1 MYDVCRPQ
9 FSTNTLVLQGELGA
23 LKDYFDA
30 HPASFTISTFG
41 FGYNLDSQ
49 LLSKLA
55 ATGGGQFSFIPD
67 SGMVGTVFVHAV
79 ANLMATYSAVSKVA
93 LEIPD
98 GSKDVR
104 VLGDV
109 KHVKT
114 SWGVQV
120 ELGDV
125 MYGQSR
131 EFVVRLPPGRS
142 ISGIAATATIAPWT
156 SDEGT
161 NVEVAAAARTVSD
174 GPDRAGIKFHALRLE
189 LAAALLDAASWDDP
203 EQDCIDRLRAISTT
217 IRSDPDLANHAH
229 AIALTEDIEGQVLLA
244 LEKGQVLLLLMR
256 FPPQLT
262 HVSLHR
268 SEYFKK
274 WGRHY
279 LPSLARAHQRQK
291 CVNFKDAGQLVY
303 GADSPLFIKE
313 RDALDAAFDALPAP
327 KPTRT
332 TYGGQSS
339 GIAVSSM
346 SGMNSRYGPCVHGAS
361 KVRLAGDETVKVE
374 TLRRGMQVQTA
385 AGVRAVVAVVK
396 TPMNGHALLCTL
408 PGGLQVTPWHPVR
421 VAGTEEW
428 VFPAD
433 IVEAKLVPCDA
444 VYSLLLARADGDAE
458 AHAVL
463 MDGEVA
469 VIGLGHGVCE
479 GVLDHAFF
487 GSYDAVVRSVAAL
500 PQEEDGVALCAGVRR
515 GVDHRIC
522 GFVAENEFVDLVQM
536 TPATVPVSVSV

>member
-1 MYDVCRPQ
+1 MYDVCRLEC
-9 FSTNTLVLQGELGA
+9 STNPLQGELGA
-23 LKDYFDA
+23 LQDYFDA

-55 ATGGGQFSFIPD
+55 ATGGGQFNFIPD

-98 GSKDVR
+98 GAKDVQ

-109 KHVKT
+109 KHVTT

-120 ELGDV
+120 ELGDI

-131 EFVVRLPPGRS
+131 EFVVRLPPGSS

-156 SDEGT
+156 ADEGT
-161 NVEVAAAARTVSD
+161 KVEVTAAARTVSD
-174 GPDRAGIKFHALRLE
+174 TPDRAEINIHALRLE
-189 LAAALLDAASWDDP
+189 IAATLLDAASRNDP
-203 EQDCIDRLRAISTT
+203 AQDCIDRLRAIATT
-217 IRSDPDLANHAH
+217 IRNDPDLANHTH

-244 LEKGQVLLLLMR
+244 LEKGYVTLPIMRIHPQLMR
-256 FPPQLT
+256 AP
-262 HVSLHR
+262 LHR

-303 GADSPLFIKE
+303 GSDSPLFVKE

-327 KPTRT
+327 KPTRR
-332 TYGGQSS
+332 TYGGRSS

-361 KVRLAGDETVKVE
+361 KVSLASGEIVKVE

-396 TPMNGHALLCTL
+396 TPMDGQALLCTL

-444 VYSLLLARADGDAE
+444 VYSLLLARADGDAD

-500 PQEEDGVALCAGVRR
+500 PQEDVGVALCAGVRR
-515 GVDHRIC
+515 GVDHLIC
-522 GFVAENEFVDLVQM
+522 GFVAENEFVNLVQM
-536 TPATVPVSVSV
+536 MPTTMPVPVSV